1 MALALTQVVLILT
14 VFQGCDNNDKE
25 DNNCAICQEHAD
37 LSEQAL
43 AKAKTRSRAGSIG
56 PVGLKKTLQLIIP
69 LYIFVILH
77 V

>member
-14 VFQGCDNNDKE
+14 VFQGCDNKE

-56 PVGLKKTLQLIIP
+56 PVGLKETL
-69 LYIFVILH
+69 F
-77 V
+77 

>member
-1 MALALTQVVLILT
+1 MALTQILLILT

-25 DNNCAICQEHAD
+25 DNDCAICQEHAD

-56 PVGLKKTLQLIIP
+56 PVGLTETLQLIIP
-69 LYIFVILH
+69 LYIFVIL
-77 V
+77 